1 MLRTII
7 VRCLFAIVLWWILAE
22 GRTESS
28 GIGAVAVVSAVIVSL
43 RLLPFSTVR
52 VSLAGLA
59 AFICLFVWNSV
70 RGGVQVALSAF
81 EGRKALRPGI
91 LEMRLQLPPGGGR
104 ILLVNALGL
113 MPGTLGVELDD
124 DRLRVHVLDER
135 LPIIEEARDI
145 ERAIERLFKVTQ

>member
-22 GRTESS
+22 GRTESW
-28 GIGAVAVVSAVIVSL
+28 GIGAIAVVSAVIVSL
-43 RLLPFSTVR
+43 RLLPVSAVR

-59 AFICLFVWNSV
+59 AFVCLFVWNSV
-70 RGGVQVALSAF
+70 RGGVQVALAAF
-81 EGRKALRPGI
+81 EGRTALRPGI
-91 LEMRLQLPPGGGR
+91 LEMRLKLPPGGGR
-104 ILLVNALGL
+104 ILLVNTLGL

-135 LPIIEEARDI
+135 LPIAEEAREI
-145 ERAIERLFKVTQ
+145 ERAIGRLFKVTQ